1 MSCLFPLS
9 ALAKVGM
16 RYGAPKQKVYNDA
29 NRGALKEKYGLEVK
43 EEEGIGKVFVLNGED
58 DFMNLL
64 RYFAEEFLNRTEV
77 KSEARTQVVNQGVP
91 LEKYEKALTDIA
103 ELKEKLAV
111 LEKEKELCEE
121 RLKEIESERF
131 KLERKL
137 KEMEKE
143 LSGKEEEL
151 KDCRREIKLL
161 KLQPVLKEL
170 EEKVGKEKVEKL
182 LKLIREEE

>member
-9 ALAKVGM
+9 AVAKMGVK
-16 RYGAPKQKVYNDA
+16 YGAPKQKVYNDA

-43 EEEGIGKVFVLNGED
+43 EEEGVGKVFVLSEEE

-64 RYFAEEFLNRTEV
+64 RYFAEEFLNRSEV
-77 KSEARTQVVNQGVP
+77 KPSEARTQVINQGIP

-103 ELKEKLAV
+103 GLREKLAV

-121 RLKEIESERF
+121 RLKEIESDRF

-143 LSGKEEEL
+143 LSGKEGEL
-151 KDCRREIKLL
+151 KDCRKEIKLL

-170 EEKVGKEKVEKL
+170 EEKVGKEKVREIL
-182 LKLIREEE
+182 EFLKE